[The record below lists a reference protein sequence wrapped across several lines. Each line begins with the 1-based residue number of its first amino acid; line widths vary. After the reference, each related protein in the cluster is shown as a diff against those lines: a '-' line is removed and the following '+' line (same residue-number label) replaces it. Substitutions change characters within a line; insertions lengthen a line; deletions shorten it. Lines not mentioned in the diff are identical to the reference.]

1 MYSEVSEEFINTIR
15 SPSRTFNARL
25 KINGKWYSTGLKKMT
40 YENSSSS
47 EESLQLGSA
56 VSAKIELTV
65 AKIDELFENTE
76 ISIEIGLKL
85 QGGAYEYVPV
95 GIFTA
100 EHPTND
106 ENSTTFTAYDRMI
119 KTTGIYI
126 SDLSYPAKAKD
137 VLNEISVQCGVL
149 IDTSGIDVVIEKRPE
164 GYTCREMIGYIAS
177 LVGGFACVNRIGT
190 IIIKWYEQTDFKLD
204 LSRIMTFEKT
214 ESNYHLDYL
223 TANIDNSNSYTAGGG
238 TLGVTF
244 DNPFMTSSGLEDVY
258 NKIKG
263 FTYREVEL
271 KAPADIRLDVWD
283 IITAAV
289 NGVEYSV
296 PIMNIVYEYD
306 GGMSMTVK
314 SFGKT
319 EVETSTDFKGPTS
332 KAVERMYSELITTK
346 ELVAKKVDAEWVK
359 ANTVTSEN
367 SKKDRCKY
375 V

>member
-1 MYSEVSEEFINTIR
+1 
-15 SPSRTFNARL
+15 
-25 KINGKWYSTGLKKMT
+25 
-40 YENSSSS
+40 
-47 EESLQLGSA
+47 
-56 VSAKIELTV
+56 
-65 AKIDELFENTE
+65 
-76 ISIEIGLKL
+76 
-85 QGGAYEYVPV
+85 
-95 GIFTA
+95 
-100 EHPTND
+100 
-106 ENSTTFTAYDRMI
+106 
-119 KTTGIYI
+119 
-126 SDLSYPAKAKD
+126 
-137 VLNEISVQCGVL
+137 
-149 IDTSGIDVVIEKRPE
+149 
-164 GYTCREMIGYIAS
+164 
-177 LVGGFACVNRIGT
+177 
-190 IIIKWYEQTDFKLD
+190 
-204 LSRIMTFEKT
+204 MTFEKT

-296 PIMNIVYEYD
+296 PVMNIVYEYD

-346 ELVAKKVDAEWVK
+346 ELVAKK
-359 ANTVTSEN
+359 
-367 SKKDRCKY
+367 
-375 V
+375 